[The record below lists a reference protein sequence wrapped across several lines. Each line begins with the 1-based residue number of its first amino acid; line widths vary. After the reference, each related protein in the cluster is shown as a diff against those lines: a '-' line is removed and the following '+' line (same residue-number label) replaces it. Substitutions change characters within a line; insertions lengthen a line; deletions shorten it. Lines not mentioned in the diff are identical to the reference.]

1 MPEMAA
7 VCNGKQGENAV
18 FHLCFPQQP
27 AERFASVVVHA
38 EKPSPALC
46 VRGTACCSA
55 LRFGLFLLALNTSGR
70 YLQRISRTDPKATF
84 SDADSATFLKPR
96 SDSFFHC
103 LRTPLSLHKSKGEK
117 GKNISRFFAFCSR
130 VYEKELHSSV
140 ICPLSLLCPARRCGI
155 LRMCRKIRMYR
166 PRQTRKVRFCFLKV
180 NVKCVRN
187 CRTRRILHIR
197 RNRRNQPRFSSGNCA
212 FRNAV

>member
-38 EKPSPALC
+38 EKPSPRLVCAGDGLLFC
-46 VRGTACCSA
+46 FA
-55 LRFGLFLLALNTSGR
+55 LRLVFACAQYIRPVFAAHKPNRPESDLFRRGFRHASQAKKRFVLPLPADFAFTAQI
-70 YLQRISRTDPKATF
+70 QRK
-84 SDADSATFLKPR
+84 
-96 SDSFFHC
+96 
-103 LRTPLSLHKSKGEK
+103 K

-166 PRQTRKVRFCFLKV
+166 PRQTRKVRFCF
-180 NVKCVRN
+180 
-187 CRTRRILHIR
+187 
-197 RNRRNQPRFSSGNCA
+197 F
-212 FRNAV
+212 